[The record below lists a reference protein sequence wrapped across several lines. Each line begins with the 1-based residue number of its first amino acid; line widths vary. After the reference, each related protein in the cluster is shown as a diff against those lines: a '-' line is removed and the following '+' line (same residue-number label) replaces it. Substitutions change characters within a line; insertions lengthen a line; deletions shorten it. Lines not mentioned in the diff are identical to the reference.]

1 MACTW
6 PDGSFGV
13 ASPRNIEDGK
23 SPRRHQQ
30 VPRLPRPHGCTATT
44 EQEQQDLHTHSGPE
58 RRNSGTTKQTNH
70 TKNGVRSSSIT
81 AADLAQALVCLQPV
95 LLVCFVLLSI
105 KVCAAGASLWC
116 RRTSAMCYW
125 LFAILGCGGAAL
137 HVSWFPLLAQ
147 PSPAAR
153 GLRRRLAGDSP

>member
-13 ASPRNIEDGK
+13 ALLGSIEAGK
-23 SPRRHQQ
+23 TPPRHQQ

-95 LLVCFVLLSI
+95 LFVYFVLLSI
-105 KVCAAGASLWC
+105 NVCAACASLWC
-116 RRTSAMCYW
+116 RRTSAMCDW

-137 HVSWFPLLAQ
+137 HVSCLPPLAQ